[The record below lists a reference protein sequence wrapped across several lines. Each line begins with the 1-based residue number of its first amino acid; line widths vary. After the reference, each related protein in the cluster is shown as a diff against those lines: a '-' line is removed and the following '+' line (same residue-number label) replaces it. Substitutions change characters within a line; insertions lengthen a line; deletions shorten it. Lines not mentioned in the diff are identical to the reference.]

1 MSQSELRVSSRPRLR
16 VCRTLKVMV
25 CLRWSKSQNY
35 SFCSAQITKYIH
47 RAKTNKKLLLDDEE
61 NKVDKCFTN
70 RLEVYMNESGFDP
83 EEETLTS
90 EQSLAKA
97 VLNKARHPREGTR
110 WKLILSDIYYYM
122 QSNYYDS
129 NSVFLFIV

>member
-1 MSQSELRVSSRPRLR
+1 MSTSELRVSSRPRLR

-61 NKVDKCFTN
+61 NKVDKCLTN
-70 RLEVYMNESGFDP
+70 CLEVYMNESGFDP

-110 WKLILSDIYYYM
+110 CKIDLK
-122 QSNYYDS
+122 
-129 NSVFLFIV
+129 